1 MNCDPKRLARLARA
15 HESLARLLEAR
26 LLAEEATVR
35 DIAAGRQAM
44 EASSRLI
51 PISFLP
57 AALRGLADAEARQKE
72 ADESAAKLQQQRL
85 MVEGRRRAVSAQ
97 MDIAHA
103 QRERKTEEERVL
115 ESSLVMAKDSGKQAV
130 LK

>member
-1 MNCDPKRLARLARA
+1 LNRDPKRLARLVRA
-15 HESLARLLEAR
+15 HGGLARMLEAR

-57 AALRGLADAEARQKE
+57 AALRGLADAEARQKTAE
-72 ADESAAKLQQQRL
+72 ESAANLRHQRL

-97 MDIAHA
+97 IDIAQAH
-103 QRERKTEEERVL
+103 QERKAEEERVL
-115 ESSLVMAKDSGKQAV
+115 ESSLVMAKDSGKPGV